1 MLKPIQ
7 TEIRTA
13 VVDGVLCRVLTT
25 AGGAMAEPIVKVQK
39 RMSKI
44 NAKRP
49 VWVSVREFDKF
60 LRAQILEAV
69 EGKEPDVILPGH
81 G

>member
-1 MLKPIQ
+1 
-7 TEIRTA
+7 
-13 VVDGVLCRVLTT
+13 
-25 AGGAMAEPIVKVQK
+25 MAEPIVKVQK